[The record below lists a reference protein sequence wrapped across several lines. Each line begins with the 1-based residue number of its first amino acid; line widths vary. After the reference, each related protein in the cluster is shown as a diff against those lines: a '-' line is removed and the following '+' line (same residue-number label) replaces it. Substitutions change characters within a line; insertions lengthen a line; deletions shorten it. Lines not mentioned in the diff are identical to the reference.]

1 MITKKDLESYAALRF
16 ENENRLE
23 VLAMMDADRRRE
35 YEERIRPAIDT
46 NKQEMSHI
54 EAAVASLQ
62 DPREREVLRLRYL
75 DGSGPR
81 LQSWKTV
88 ALWVFGYNKR
98 SHLEALRRIH
108 NAALSHLEDLTG

>member
-1 MITKKDLESYAALRF
+1 
-16 ENENRLE
+16 
-23 VLAMMDADRRRE
+23 MMDADRRRE

-46 NKQEMSHI
+46 NKREMLRI

-62 DPREREVLRLRYL
+62 NPREREVLRLRYL